1 MNTVTL
7 IGNLTK
13 DPEMRGNGETKVCRM
28 RLAESNGS
36 KDANP
41 VYIDVAAFGR
51 QAETCQRYLHK
62 GRSVAVSG
70 RLRFREWD
78 ADGGGKRSAHSI
90 AADRVQFLSGA
101 RREDGEAREPEPVPE
116 F

>member
-13 DPEMRGNGETKVCRM
+13 DPEMRGNGDTKVCRM
-28 RLAESNGS
+28 RLADSNG
-36 KDANP
+36 ANDNP
-41 VYIDVAAFGR
+41 LYIDVAAFGR

-62 GRSVAVSG
+62 GRPIAVSG
-70 RLRFREWD
+70 RLRFREWE
-78 ADGGGKRSAHSI
+78 AEDGSKRSAHSI
-90 AADRVQFLSGA
+90 AADRVDFLPSPRKA
-101 RREDGEAREPEPVPE
+101 QQQATPVTEATSE

>member
-28 RLAESNGS
+28 RIAESGS
-36 KDANP
+36 AKEP

-51 QAETCQRYLHK
+51 QAETDPV
-62 GRSVAVSG
+62 RSRWSEAWHE
-70 RLRFREWD
+70 LRR
-78 ADGGGKRSAHSI
+78 
-90 AADRVQFLSGA
+90 
-101 RREDGEAREPEPVPE
+101 PV
-116 F
+116 